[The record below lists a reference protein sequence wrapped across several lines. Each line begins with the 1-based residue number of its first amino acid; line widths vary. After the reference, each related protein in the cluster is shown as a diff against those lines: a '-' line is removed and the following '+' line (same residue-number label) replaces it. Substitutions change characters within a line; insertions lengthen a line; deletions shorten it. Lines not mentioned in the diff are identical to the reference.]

1 MARRYLVVD
10 AFSARPLMGNPV
22 AVILD
27 AEGLG
32 SEQMQAIARWTNLS
46 ETTFV
51 LPATTPD
58 ADYRLRIFTPASELA
73 FAGHPTLGSA
83 RAVIDSG
90 WKAPLD
96 GKLVQECKAGLI
108 DISLDADDGQLTLQ
122 LPAARI
128 TPLPDTAVQALSRA
142 YGAPL
147 AADAAFAAVDVGI
160 VWGVAEIESVEAL
173 LAMRHDLNLAA
184 EVERQNDLTGVSLFA
199 RYDDGSIEVRSFA
212 VSDGVPED
220 PVCGSGNGAIAA
232 YRRHL
237 GQLPHRDWSY
247 LSRQGRCVGRDGTV
261 HLSADSDG
269 HIRVG
274 GQCVITARGQLEL

>member
-10 AFSARPLMGNPV
+10 AFSGQPLMGNPV

-90 WKAPLD
+90 WKSPLD

-108 DISLDADDGQLTLQ
+108 DITLDEEHGRLTLQ
-122 LPAARI
+122 LPPARV
-128 TPLPDTAVQALSRA
+128 TPLPDSAKQALGHA
-142 YGAPL
+142 YDAPL
-147 AADAAFAAVDVGI
+147 VADVAFAAVDVGI
-160 VWGVAEIESVEAL
+160 VWGVAEAESVEEL
-173 LAMRHDLNLAA
+173 LAMAHNLNLAA
-184 EVERQNDLTGVSLFA
+184 EVERENNLTGVSLFA
-199 RYDDGSIEVRSFA
+199 RNDDGSIEVRSFA

-220 PVCGSGNGAIAA
+220 PVCGSGNGAVAA

-237 GQLPHRDWSY
+237 AQLPHRDWSY
-247 LSRQGRCVGRDGTV
+247 LSRQGRCVGRDGYI

-269 HIRVG
+269 HIRVSG
-274 GQCVITARGQLEL
+274 ECVITARGHLEL

>member
-10 AFSARPLMGNPV
+10 AFSTEPLMGNPV

-27 AEGLG
+27 AEGLS
-32 SEQMQAIARWTNLS
+32 SEQMQAVARWTNLS

-83 RAVIDSG
+83 RAILDSG
-90 WKAPLD
+90 LKSPLE

-108 DISLDADDGQLTLQ
+108 DITVEDLQGRLTLQ
-122 LPAARI
+122 LPPATI
-128 TPLPDTAVQALSRA
+128 TALPDSAKQALARA

-147 AADAAFAAVDVGI
+147 AADVDFAAVDVGI
-160 VWGVAEIESVEAL
+160 VWGVAEVDSVEAL
-173 LAMRHDLNLAA
+173 IAMEHDLNLAA
-184 EVERQNDLTGVSLFA
+184 AVERQHGLTGVSLFA
-199 RYDDGSIEVRSFA
+199 RYADGGIEVRSFA

-220 PVCGSGNGAIAA
+220 PVCGSGNGAVAV

-247 LSRQGRCVGRDGTV
+247 LSRQGRCVGRDGYV
-261 HLSADSDG
+261 QLSADSDG
-269 HIRVG
+269 NIRVG
-274 GQCVITARGQLEL
+274 GECVITARGQLEL